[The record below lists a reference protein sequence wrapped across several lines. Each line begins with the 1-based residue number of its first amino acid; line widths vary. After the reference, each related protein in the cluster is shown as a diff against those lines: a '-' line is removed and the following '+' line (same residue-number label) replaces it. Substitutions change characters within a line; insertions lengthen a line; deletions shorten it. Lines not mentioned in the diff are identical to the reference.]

1 MTEAGLIKVIDLML
15 VGSTIGMNVNTQLEK
30 FKLLVSQSKTDEEIA
45 EIFKQDLALAETEA
59 QAKIDAAK
67 RAGR

>member
-15 VGSTIGMNVNTQLEK
+15 VGSTIGMNVNAQLEK

-45 EIFKQDLALAETEA
+45 EIFKQDLAAAETEA

-67 RAGR
+67 RDGR